1 MFTHSISSGHGAG
14 RGGNRIGRGDHHA
27 GIKAAC
33 KDTACHGKPHGMRL
47 QSTENPTAARAAKQ
61 TPRRNG
67 IIRIPFLYKQRRI
80 FSMENAFLDALKR
93 RRTQYALGRD
103 LPLSHEAVTA
113 LIQESIKHSPSS
125 FNSQSSRA
133 VVLFDAHSQ
142 RLWDIA
148 KDILRKIVPADA
160 FAKTEQKLDS
170 FAAGAGTVLFFEDQ
184 DVVRGM
190 QEKFPLYA
198 ENFPIWSE
206 QAGGMAQLAVWSTL
220 ANAGIGASLQHYNP
234 LIDEAVAKEW
244 NIPAS
249 WKLRAQ
255 MPFGSNQGS
264 FSEKTFM
271 DDAQR
276 FRVHR

>member
-1 MFTHSISSGHGAG
+1 
-14 RGGNRIGRGDHHA
+14 
-27 GIKAAC
+27 
-33 KDTACHGKPHGMRL
+33 
-47 QSTENPTAARAAKQ
+47 
-61 TPRRNG
+61 
-67 IIRIPFLYKQRRI
+67 
-80 FSMENAFLDALKR
+80 MENAFLDALKR
-93 RRTQYALGRD
+93 RRTQYSLGRN
-103 LPLSHEAVTA
+103 LPVSHEAVTT
-113 LIQESIKHSPSS
+113 LIQEAVKHAPSS

-133 VVLFDAHSQ
+133 VILFGAQSLK
-142 RLWDIA
+142 LWDIA
-148 KDILRKIVPADA
+148 KAALRKIVPADA
-160 FAKTEQKLDS
+160 FAATEKKLDS

-184 DVVRGM
+184 DVVRAL

-198 ENFPIWSE
+198 DNFPVWSE
-206 QAGGMAQLAVWSTL
+206 QAGGMAQLSVWSTL

-255 MPFGSNQGS
+255 MPFGSNEAP
-264 FSEKTFM
+264 FNEKAFM